1 MSQWL
6 CNFDKWRHCKLV
18 VCIRHLISLHQQS
31 SKWTS
36 IPSVLYLSP
45 NLWNVTHNSH
55 YNECRAMDTSLYD
68 PMRFVSFVL
77 SFIFLFGLFCFPP
90 ALHLLQ
96 WNLPTDDSVPY
107 VIHLVACAVRSVW
120 HLIDYYHYG
129 TKVITLDL
137 QWVAMLFLQMI
148 IIIVDKDVTR
158 HLFNN
163 TSLLEYP
170 WKLW

>member
-1 MSQWL
+1 MLLHIFCMVMPSMSQWL

-129 TKVITLDL
+129 TKSDHTGSTMGSNAILTD
-137 QWVAMLFLQMI
+137 
-148 IIIVDKDVTR
+148 D
-158 HLFNN
+158 NN
-163 TSLLEYP
+163 NS
-170 WKLW
+170 W